1 MIPESTK
8 KFIDSLIDYYISE
21 AASYKQIAK
30 TYHEEVNDI
39 NANTFG
45 IIIGSVY
52 SGFLQAYQ
60 NQKQNPTLEDI
71 QEFTKMVKIRAAQ
84 IKRGILDAK
93 V

>member
-1 MIPESTK
+1 
-8 KFIDSLIDYYISE
+8 
-21 AASYKQIAK
+21 
-30 TYHEEVNDI
+30 
-39 NANTFG
+39 
-45 IIIGSVY
+45 
-52 SGFLQAYQ
+52 LQAYQ